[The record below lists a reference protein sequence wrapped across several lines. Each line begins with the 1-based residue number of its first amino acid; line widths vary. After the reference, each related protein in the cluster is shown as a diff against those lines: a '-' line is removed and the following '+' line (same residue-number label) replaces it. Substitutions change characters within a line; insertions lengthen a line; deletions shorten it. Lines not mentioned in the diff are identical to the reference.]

1 MRVVVQGVTELKFSE
16 REAQSIGGER
26 RFPRKER
33 VLKVLLMEKPIIR
46 LVTCGSV
53 DDGKSTLIGRLL
65 VETDSVPD
73 DTIDAAK
80 SVRRSGSTIRAGEID
95 FSLLTD
101 GLEAEREQGITIDVA
116 YRSMNLLNGR
126 RLIIADAPGHEQYT
140 RNMAV
145 AASRSDIALVLID
158 ATRGIRT
165 QTLRHLTICSLM
177 GVTKIAVVINKLDG
191 VGYSEQVYNQIR
203 EGLVQTVE
211 RLEITSLQ
219 FIPVSALAGDNVV
232 YSTGAMPWYCG
243 PTLLEYIQEWDIQ
256 NAGENLPR
264 LNVQMI
270 SRAKNF
276 RGLAGTVV
284 GGKFS
289 VGDEVAVL
297 PSKKTAKISQISTF
311 GGDLLSAEDGHA
323 VTLVLEPEVDATRGD
338 IVELS
343 TKSSTPADRFATT
356 LVWLGEADLIHS
368 KSYFLIS
375 GSTQVPAIVTNVKYV
390 LNINNGEHDA
400 ARVLKTNEIGVVE
413 LATDAPI
420 GLISYGQNRFKGNFI
435 LVDRGTMNTVGA
447 GMVTHALRRSAN
459 ISEHHYELDREAR
472 AKQKNQRAKVVWL
485 TGLSGSGK
493 SSIANALEK
502 KLFSLGMHS
511 YVLDGDNMRL
521 GLNKDLGFTR
531 EDRAENVRRV
541 SEVAH
546 VLYDAGLITIVALVS
561 PYAADRSQARALFP
575 ESDFAEVWVNTP
587 TEVCAQRDPKRLYIK
602 AASGELPNLTGV
614 GQEYQAPE
622 EPILT
627 LDGTVELDLNVKIL
641 VDRIFGS

>member
-1 MRVVVQGVTELKFSE
+1 
-16 REAQSIGGER
+16 
-26 RFPRKER
+26 
-33 VLKVLLMEKPIIR
+33 MEKPIIR

-73 DTIDAAK
+73 DTVDAAK
-80 SVRRSGSTIRAGEID
+80 SVRRSGSTIKAGEID

-145 AASRSDIALVLID
+145 AASRADIALVLVD

-191 VGYSEQVYNQIR
+191 VDYSEQVFKGIQ
-203 EGLVQTVE
+203 EGLKETIE
-211 RLEITSLQ
+211 RLEIKN
-219 FIPVSALAGDNVV
+219 IEYVPVSALAGDNVV
-232 YSTGAMPWYCG
+232 YPTKNMPWYLG
-243 PTLLEYIQEWDIQ
+243 PTLLDYIQEWELQDS
-256 NAGENLPR
+256 GENLPR
-264 LNVQMI
+264 LGVQMI
-270 SRAKNF
+270 SRAENF
-276 RGLAGTVV
+276 RGVAGTVV
-284 GGKFS
+284 GGSFA

-297 PSKKTAKISQISTF
+297 PSKKTAKIGQIYTF
-311 GGDLLSAEDGHA
+311 AGDLQSAEDGQA
-323 VTLVLEPEVDATRGD
+323 VTLVLEPDVDATRGD
-338 IVELS
+338 VIELAS
-343 TKSSTPADRFATT
+343 KASSPADRFAATV
-356 LVWLGEADLIHS
+356 VWLGETDLIHS

-375 GSTQVPAIVTNVKYV
+375 GSTQVPAIVTSIRHV

-420 GLISYGQNRFKGNFI
+420 TLVPYKQNRFKGNFI
-435 LVDRGTMNTVGA
+435 LVDRSTMNTVGA
-447 GMVTHALRRSAN
+447 GMITHALRRSGN
-459 ISEHHYELDREAR
+459 ISEHHYEIDREAR
-472 AKQKNQRAKVVWL
+472 AIQKNQKARVLWL

-493 SSIANALEK
+493 STIANSLEK

-511 YVLDGDNMRL
+511 YVLDGDNVRL

-546 VLYDAGLITIVALVS
+546 NLYDAGLITIVALVS
-561 PYAADRSQARALFP
+561 PYAEDRAQAKTRFL
-575 ESDFAEVWVNTP
+575 EGDFAEVWVKTSP
-587 TEVCAQRDPKRLYIK
+587 ELCAERDPKGLYKK
-602 AASGELPNLTGV
+602 AAAGELPNLTGV
-614 GQEYQAPE
+614 GQDYEAPE
-622 EPILT
+622 SAELV
-627 LDGTVELDLNVKIL
+627 LDGARPVDESVELLIEK
-641 VDRIFGS
+641 FFS

>member
-1 MRVVVQGVTELKFSE
+1 
-16 REAQSIGGER
+16 
-26 RFPRKER
+26 
-33 VLKVLLMEKPIIR
+33 MEKPIIR

-65 VETDSVPD
+65 VETDSVPE
-73 DTIDAAK
+73 DTVDAAK
-80 SVRRSGSTIRAGEID
+80 SVRRSGSTIKAGEID

-145 AASRSDIALVLID
+145 AASRADIALVLVD

-177 GVTKIAVVINKLDG
+177 GVTKIAVVINKLD
-191 VGYSEQVYNQIR
+191 VVDYSEQVYKDIQ
-203 EGLVQTVE
+203 EGLKETIE
-211 RLEITSLQ
+211 RLEITNIE
-219 FIPVSALAGDNVV
+219 FVPVSALAGDNVV
-232 YSTGAMPWYCG
+232 YGTENMSWYDG
-243 PTLLEYIQEWDIQ
+243 PTLLEYIQEWDVEDK
-256 NAGENLPR
+256 GENLPR
-264 LNVQMI
+264 LSVQMI
-270 SRAKNF
+270 SRAENF
-276 RGLAGTVV
+276 RGLAGTIV
-284 GGKFS
+284 GGKFA

-311 GGDLLSAEDGHA
+311 GGDLKEAEDGKA
-323 VTLVLEPEVDATRGD
+323 VTLVLEPDVDATRGD
-338 IVELS
+338 VIELAA
-343 TKSSTPADRFATT
+343 KASSPADRFAATV
-356 LVWLGEADLIHS
+356 VWLGETDLIHS
-368 KSYFLIS
+368 KSYLLIS
-375 GSTQVPAIVTNVKYV
+375 GSTQVPAIVTNIRHV

-420 GLISYGQNRFKGNFI
+420 ALIPYRQNRFKGNFI
-435 LVDRGTMNTVGA
+435 LVDRATMNTVGA

-459 ISEHHYELDREAR
+459 ISEHHYEIDREAR
-472 AKQKNQRAKVVWL
+472 ANQKNQKAKVIWL

-493 SSIANALEK
+493 STIANALEK
-502 KLFSLGMHS
+502 KLFGIGIHA
-511 YVLDGDNMRL
+511 YVLDGDNVRL

-546 VLYDAGLITIVALVS
+546 HLYDAGLITIVALVS
-561 PYAADRSQARALFP
+561 PYAEDRAQAKSLFP
-575 ESDFAEVWVNTP
+575 EGDFAEVWVNTP
-587 TEVCAQRDPKRLYIK
+587 AEVCAERDPKGLYKK
-602 AASGELPNLTGV
+602 AAAGELPNLTGV
-614 GQEYQAPE
+614 GQEYESPE
-622 EPILT
+622 LADFVVDGSGLT
-627 LDGTVELDLNVKIL
+627 SESVDLLICK
-641 VDRIFGS
+641 FFS

>member
-1 MRVVVQGVTELKFSE
+1 MD
-16 REAQSIGGER
+16 
-26 RFPRKER
+26 
-33 VLKVLLMEKPIIR
+33 KPIIR

-73 DTIDAAK
+73 DTVDAAK
-80 SVRRSGSTIRAGEID
+80 SVRRSGSTIKAGEID

-145 AASRSDIALVLID
+145 AASRADIALVLID

-191 VGYSEQVYNQIR
+191 VDYDEKVFQDIQDGLR
-203 EGLVQTVE
+203 ETIQ
-211 RLEITSLQ
+211 RLEITNIQ
-219 FIPVSALAGDNVV
+219 FVPVSALAGDNVV
-232 YSTGAMPWYCG
+232 YGTENMPWYEG
-243 PTLLEYIQEWDIQ
+243 PTLLEYIQEWDVQ
-256 NAGENLPR
+256 DSGENLPR

-270 SRAKNF
+270 SRAENF

-284 GGKFS
+284 GGSFS

-297 PSKKTAKISQISTF
+297 PSKKTANIGRISTF
-311 GGDLLSAEDGHA
+311 GGDIQSAEAGKA

-338 IVELS
+338 VIELAA
-343 TKSSTPADRFATT
+343 KASSPADRFAATV
-356 LVWLGEADLIHS
+356 VWLGESDLIHS

-375 GSTQVPAIVTNVKYV
+375 GSTQVPAIVTNIRHV

-413 LATDAPI
+413 LASDAPI
-420 GLISYGQNRFKGNFI
+420 ALVPYKQNRFKGNFI
-435 LVDRGTMNTVGA
+435 LVDRATMNTVGA

-459 ISEHHYELDREAR
+459 ISEHHYEIDREAR
-472 AKQKNQRAKVVWL
+472 AAQKNQKAKVIWL

-493 SSIANALEK
+493 STIANALEK
-502 KLFSLGMHS
+502 KLFSLGMHV

-546 VLYDAGLITIVALVS
+546 NLYDAGLITIVALVS
-561 PYAADRSQARALFP
+561 PYAEDRAQAKALFP
-575 ESDFAEVWVNTP
+575 AGDFAEVWIKTSA
-587 TEVCAQRDPKRLYIK
+587 ELCAERDPKGLYRK
-602 AASGELPNLTGV
+602 AAAGELPNLTGV
-614 GQEYQAPE
+614 GQEYEVPE
-622 EPILT
+622 GADLV
-627 LDGTVELDLNVKIL
+627 LDGAEAVDESVEKLIEKL
-641 VDRIFGS
+641 FS

>member
-1 MRVVVQGVTELKFSE
+1 
-16 REAQSIGGER
+16 
-26 RFPRKER
+26 
-33 VLKVLLMEKPIIR
+33 MEKPIIR

-73 DTIDAAK
+73 DTVDAAK
-80 SVRRSGSTIRAGEID
+80 SVRRSGSTIKAGEID

-145 AASRSDIALVLID
+145 AASRSDIALVLVD

-165 QTLRHLTICSLM
+165 QTLRHMTICSLM

-191 VGYSEQVYNQIR
+191 VDYREKVFKDIQ
-203 EGLVQTVE
+203 EGLKETIE
-211 RLEITSLQ
+211 RLEITNIR

-232 YSTGAMPWYCG
+232 YGTERMRWYQG
-243 PTLLEYIQEWDIQ
+243 PTLLDYIQEWDVQ
-256 NAGENLPR
+256 DSGENLPR

-270 SRAKNF
+270 SRAENF
-276 RGLAGTVV
+276 RGVAGTIV
-284 GGKFS
+284 GGSFS
-289 VGDEVAVL
+289 VGDEVSVL
-297 PSKKTAKISQISTF
+297 PSKKTAKIGQISTF
-311 GGDLLSAEDGHA
+311 NGALQSAEDGKA
-323 VTLVLEPEVDATRGD
+323 VTLVLEPDVDATRGD
-338 IVELS
+338 VIELAS
-343 TKSSTPADRFATT
+343 KASSPADRFAATV
-356 LVWLGEADLIHS
+356 VWLGETDLINS

-375 GSTQVPAIVTNVKYV
+375 GSTQVPAIVTNIRHV

-420 GLISYGQNRFKGNFI
+420 ALVPYKQNRLKGNFI
-435 LVDRGTMNTVGA
+435 LVDRATMNTVGA

-459 ISEHHYELDREAR
+459 ISEHHYDIDRDAR
-472 AKQKNQRAKVVWL
+472 AAQKNQTAKVIWL

-493 SSIANALEK
+493 STIANALEK
-502 KLFSLGMHS
+502 KLFSIGMHV

-546 VLYDAGLITIVALVS
+546 NLFDAGLITIVALVS
-561 PYAADRSQARALFP
+561 PYAEDRAQAKALFP
-575 ESDFAEVWVNTP
+575 EGAFAEVWVKTP
-587 TEVCAQRDPKRLYIK
+587 AEMCAERDPKGLYKK

-614 GQEYQAPE
+614 GQEYEAPAE
-622 EPILT
+622 AELV
-627 LDGTVELDLNVKIL
+627 LDGAQAVNQSVEKLMGK
-641 VDRIFGS
+641 FFS

>member
-1 MRVVVQGVTELKFSE
+1 
-16 REAQSIGGER
+16 
-26 RFPRKER
+26 
-33 VLKVLLMEKPIIR
+33 MEKPIIR

-73 DTIDAAK
+73 DTVDAAK
-80 SVRRSGSTIRAGEID
+80 SVRRSGSTIKAGEID

-145 AASRSDIALVLID
+145 AASRADIALVLVD

-191 VGYSEQVYNQIR
+191 VDYSEKVFKGIQD
-203 EGLVQTVE
+203 GLGETIQ
-211 RLEITSLQ
+211 RLEITNIQ
-219 FIPVSALAGDNVV
+219 FVPVSALAGDNVV
-232 YSTGAMPWYCG
+232 YGTEKMPWYQG
-243 PTLLEYIQEWDIQ
+243 PTLLEYIQEWDVEDS
-256 NAGENLPR
+256 GENLPR

-270 SRAKNF
+270 SRAENF
-276 RGLAGTVV
+276 RGVAGTIA
-284 GGKFS
+284 GGSFS

-297 PSKKTAKISQISTF
+297 PSKKTAKIGQISTF
-311 GGDLLSAEDGHA
+311 DGDLESADDGKA
-323 VTLVLEPEVDATRGD
+323 VTLVLEPDVDATRGD
-338 IVELS
+338 VIELAA
-343 TKSSTPADRFATT
+343 KASSPADRFAATV
-356 LVWLGEADLIHS
+356 VWLGETDLIHS

-375 GSTQVPAIVTNVKYV
+375 GSTQIPAIVTNIRHV
-390 LNINNGEHDA
+390 LNINNGEHDS
-400 ARVLKTNEIGVVE
+400 ARVLKTNEIGAVE

-420 GLISYGQNRFKGNFI
+420 ALVPYKQNRFKGNFI
-435 LVDRGTMNTVGA
+435 LVDRATMNTVGA

-459 ISEHHYELDREAR
+459 ISEHHYEIDRKAR
-472 AKQKNQRAKVVWL
+472 AAQKNQKAKVIWL

-493 SSIANALEK
+493 STIANALEK
-502 KLFSLGMHS
+502 KLFSLGMHA

-546 VLYDAGLITIVALVS
+546 NLYDAGLVTIVALVS
-561 PYAADRSQARALFP
+561 PYAEDRAQAKALFP
-575 ESDFAEVWVNTP
+575 EGDFAEVWVKTP
-587 TEVCAQRDPKRLYIK
+587 PGVCAERDPKGLYKK
-602 AASGELPNLTGV
+602 AALGELPNLTGV
-614 GQEYQAPE
+614 GQEYEAPKSPE
-622 EPILT
+622 LS
-627 LDGTVELDLNVKIL
+627 LDGTASIEDNVN
-641 VDRIFGS
+641 RIFEEFLD

>member
-1 MRVVVQGVTELKFSE
+1 
-16 REAQSIGGER
+16 
-26 RFPRKER
+26 
-33 VLKVLLMEKPIIR
+33 MEKPIIR

-73 DTIDAAK
+73 DTVDAAK
-80 SVRRSGSTIRAGEID
+80 SVRRSGSTIKAGEID

-145 AASRSDIALVLID
+145 AASRSDIALVLVD

-191 VGYSEQVYNQIR
+191 VEYSEQIFKDIQ
-203 EGLVQTVE
+203 EGLKDTIS
-211 RLEITSLQ
+211 RLEITNIQ
-219 FIPVSALAGDNVV
+219 FVPVSALAGDNVV
-232 YSTGAMPWYCG
+232 YGTENMHWYKG
-243 PTLLEYIQEWDIQ
+243 PTLLEYIQEWDVEDQ
-256 NAGENLPR
+256 GQNLPR

-270 SRAKNF
+270 SRAENF
-276 RGLAGTVV
+276 RGVSGTIV
-284 GGKFS
+284 GGEFT
-289 VGDEVAVL
+289 VGDQVAVL

-311 GGDLLSAEDGHA
+311 DGNLKAAEDGKA
-323 VTLVLEPEVDATRGD
+323 VTLVLEPDVDATRGD
-338 IVELS
+338 VIELAA
-343 TKSSTPADRFATT
+343 KASSPADRYAATV
-356 LVWLGEADLIHS
+356 VWLGETDLIHS

-375 GSTQVPAIVTNVKYV
+375 GSTQVPAIVTNIRHV
-390 LNINNGEHDA
+390 LNINNGDHEP
-400 ARVLKTNEIGVVE
+400 ARVISTNEIGVVE
-413 LATDAPI
+413 LATDGPI
-420 GLISYGQNRFKGNFI
+420 ALTAYKQSRFKGNFI
-435 LVDRGTMNTVGA
+435 LVDRATMNTVGA
-447 GMVTHALRRSAN
+447 GMVIHALRRSAN
-459 ISEHHYELDREAR
+459 ISEHHYEIDRDAR
-472 AKQKNQRAKVVWL
+472 ESQKNQKAKVIWL

-493 SSIANALEK
+493 STIANALEK
-502 KLFSLGMHS
+502 KLFSLGMHA

-546 VLYDAGLITIVALVS
+546 SLYDAGLITVVALVS
-561 PYAADRSQARALFP
+561 PYAEDRAQARSLFP
-575 ESDFAEVWVNTP
+575 EGDFAEVWVRTSA
-587 TEVCAQRDPKRLYIK
+587 EVCAERDPKGLYKK
-602 AASGELPNLTGV
+602 AAAGNLPNLTGV
-614 GQEYQAPE
+614 GQNYESPKSCE
-622 EPILT
+622 LE
-627 LDGTVELDLNVKIL
+627 LDGTQPIAISVDAIL
-641 VDRIFGS
+641 EKFLV

>member
-1 MRVVVQGVTELKFSE
+1 
-16 REAQSIGGER
+16 
-26 RFPRKER
+26 
-33 VLKVLLMEKPIIR
+33 MEKPIIR

-65 VETDSVPD
+65 VETDSVPN
-73 DTIDAAK
+73 DTVDAAK
-80 SVRRSGSTIRAGEID
+80 SVRRSGSTIKAGEID

-145 AASRSDIALVLID
+145 AASRADIALVLVD

-177 GVTKIAVVINKLDG
+177 GVTRIAVVVNKLDG
-191 VGYSEQVYNQIR
+191 VDYSEKVFKDIQ
-203 EGLVQTVE
+203 EGLKETIE
-211 RLEITSLQ
+211 RLEITKIQ
-219 FIPVSALAGDNVV
+219 FVPVSALEGDNVV
-232 YSTGAMPWYCG
+232 YGSQNMPWYQG
-243 PTLLEYIQEWDIQ
+243 PTLLQYVQEWDREDSSQ
-256 NAGENLPR
+256 NLPR

-270 SRAKNF
+270 SRAENF
-276 RGLAGTVV
+276 RGVGGTVV
-284 GGKFS
+284 GGSFA
-289 VGDEVAVL
+289 VGDEVSVL
-297 PSKKTAKISQISTF
+297 PSKKTAKIGSIFTF
-311 GGDLLSAEDGHA
+311 DGDLETAEDGQA

-338 IVELS
+338 VIELAS
-343 TKSSTPADRFATT
+343 KASSPADRFAATI
-356 LVWLGEADLIHS
+356 VWLGETDLIHS

-375 GSTQVPAIVTNVKYV
+375 GSTQVPAIVMTIRYV

-420 GLISYGQNRFKGNFI
+420 ALAPYKENRFKGNFI
-435 LVDRGTMNTVGA
+435 LVDRATMNTLAA
-447 GMVTHALRRSAN
+447 GMVIHSLRRSAN
-459 ISEHHYELDREAR
+459 ISEHHYEIDRDAR
-472 AKQKNQRAKVVWL
+472 AAQKNQKAKVLWL

-502 KLFSLGMHS
+502 RLFSLGMHS

-521 GLNKDLGFTR
+521 GLNKDLGFSR

-541 SEVAH
+541 SEVAQN
-546 VLYDAGLITIVALVS
+546 LYNAGLIVIVALVS
-561 PYAADRSQARALFP
+561 PYADDRAQAKALFP
-575 ESDFAEVWVNTP
+575 QGDFSEVWVKT
-587 TEVCAQRDPKRLYIK
+587 TAEVCVERDPKGLYKK
-602 AASGELPNLTGV
+602 AAAGELPNLTGV
-614 GQEYQAPE
+614 GQDYEVPKSPE
-622 EPILT
+622 LV
-627 LDGTVELDLNVKIL
+627 LDGAGPLEECVELLMRK
-641 VDRIFGS
+641 FFS

>member
-1 MRVVVQGVTELKFSE
+1 
-16 REAQSIGGER
+16 
-26 RFPRKER
+26 
-33 VLKVLLMEKPIIR
+33 MEKPIIR

-73 DTIDAAK
+73 DTVDAAK
-80 SVRRSGSTIRAGEID
+80 SVRRSGSTIKAGEID

-145 AASRSDIALVLID
+145 AASRADIALVLVD

-165 QTLRHLTICSLM
+165 QTLRHFTICSLM

-191 VGYSEQVYNQIR
+191 VDYSEKVFKDIQA
-203 EGLVQTVE
+203 GLEETIE
-211 RLEITSLQ
+211 RLKITNIQ
-219 FIPVSALAGDNVV
+219 FVPVSALAGDNVV
-232 YSTGAMPWYCG
+232 YGSENMPWYQG
-243 PTLLEYIQEWDIQ
+243 PTLLEYIQEWDVEDS
-256 NAGENLPR
+256 GENLPR

-270 SRAKNF
+270 SRAENF
-276 RGLAGTVV
+276 RGVAGTIV
-284 GGKFS
+284 GGYFV

-297 PSKKTAKISQISTF
+297 PSKKTAKIGQISTF
-311 GGDLLSAEDGHA
+311 DGDLKSAEEGKA
-323 VTLVLEPEVDATRGD
+323 VTLVLEPDVDATRGD
-338 IVELS
+338 VIELAA
-343 TKSSTPADRFATT
+343 KASSPADRFAATV
-356 LVWLGEADLIHS
+356 VWLGETDLIHS

-375 GSTQVPAIVTNVKYV
+375 GSTQVPAIVTNIRHV

-400 ARVLKTNEIGVVE
+400 ARVLQTNEIGVVE
-413 LATDAPI
+413 LATDSPI
-420 GLISYGQNRFKGNFI
+420 ALVPYEQNRLKGNFI
-435 LVDRGTMNTVGA
+435 LVDRSTRNTVGA

-459 ISEHHYELDREAR
+459 ISEHYYELDRNAR
-472 AKQKNQRAKVVWL
+472 AVQKNQEAKVIWL

-493 SSIANALEK
+493 STIANALEK
-502 KLFSLGMHS
+502 RLFSLGMHS
-511 YVLDGDNMRL
+511 YVLDGDNLRL

-546 VLYDAGLITIVALVS
+546 NLYDAGLITIVALVS
-561 PYAADRSQARALFP
+561 PYAEDRDQARSLFP
-575 ESDFAEVWVNTP
+575 SGDFAEVWIKTP
-587 TEVCAQRDPKRLYIK
+587 AEVCAGRDPKGLYKK
-602 AASGELPNLTGV
+602 AAAGELPNLTGV
-614 GQEYQAPE
+614 GQEYEAPE
-622 EPILT
+622 RAELV
-627 LDGTVELDLNVKIL
+627 LDGTRSIDENIEDLLATFFI
-641 VDRIFGS
+641 

>member
-1 MRVVVQGVTELKFSE
+1 
-16 REAQSIGGER
+16 
-26 RFPRKER
+26 
-33 VLKVLLMEKPIIR
+33 MEKPIIR

-73 DTIDAAK
+73 DTVDAAK
-80 SVRRSGSTIRAGEID
+80 SVRRSGSTIKAGEID

-145 AASRSDIALVLID
+145 AASRADIALVLVD

-177 GVTKIAVVINKLDG
+177 GVTKIAVVVNKLDG
-191 VGYSEQVYNQIR
+191 VDYSEQVFQNVN
-203 EGLVQTVE
+203 EGLKETIE
-211 RLEITSLQ
+211 RLEIKNIE
-219 FIPVSALAGDNVV
+219 FVPVSALAGDNVV
-232 YSTGAMPWYCG
+232 HPTKNMPWYLG
-243 PTLLEYIQEWDIQ
+243 PTLLDYIQEWELQDS
-256 NAGENLPR
+256 GENLPR
-264 LNVQMI
+264 LGVQMI
-270 SRAKNF
+270 SRAENF
-276 RGLAGTVV
+276 RGVAGTVV
-284 GGKFS
+284 GGSFS
-289 VGDEVAVL
+289 LGDEVAVL
-297 PSKKTAKISQISTF
+297 PSKRSARIGQISTF
-311 GGDLLSAEDGHA
+311 ADDLQSAEDGQA
-323 VTLVLEPEVDATRGD
+323 VTLVLEPDVDATRGD
-338 IVELS
+338 VIELAS
-343 TKSSTPADRFATT
+343 KASSPADRFAATV
-356 LVWLGEADLIHS
+356 VWLGETDLIHS

-375 GSTQVPAIVTNVKYV
+375 GSTQVPAIVTNIRHV

-420 GLISYGQNRFKGNFI
+420 ALVPYKQNRFKGNFI
-435 LVDRGTMNTVGA
+435 LVDRSTMNTVGA
-447 GMVTHALRRSAN
+447 GMVTHALRRSDN
-459 ISEHHYELDREAR
+459 VSEHHYEIDRQAR
-472 AKQKNQRAKVVWL
+472 AIQKNQKAQVIWL

-493 SSIANALEK
+493 STIANALEK

-531 EDRAENVRRV
+531 EDRAANVRRV

-546 VLYDAGLITIVALVS
+546 NLYDAGLITIVALIS
-561 PYAADRSQARALFP
+561 PYAEDRAQAKTRFP
-575 ESDFAEVWVNTP
+575 EGDFAEVWVKTP
-587 TEVCAQRDPKRLYIK
+587 AELCAERDPKGLYKK
-602 AASGELPNLTGV
+602 AAAGELPNLTGV
-614 GQEYQAPE
+614 GQEYEAPE
-622 EPILT
+622 SAELVI
-627 LDGTVELDLNVKIL
+627 DGARPVDESVELLIEK
-641 VDRIFGS
+641 FFS

>member
-1 MRVVVQGVTELKFSE
+1 
-16 REAQSIGGER
+16 
-26 RFPRKER
+26 
-33 VLKVLLMEKPIIR
+33 MEKPIIR

-73 DTIDAAK
+73 DTVDAAK
-80 SVRRSGSTIRAGEID
+80 SVRRSGSTIKAGDID

-145 AASRSDIALVLID
+145 AASRADIALVLID

-177 GVTKIAVVINKLDG
+177 SVTKIAVVINKLDG
-191 VGYSEQVYNQIR
+191 VDYSEKVFIKIQ
-203 EGLVQTVE
+203 EGLKETIE
-211 RLEITSLQ
+211 RLEITNIQ
-219 FIPVSALAGDNVV
+219 FVPVSALAGDNVV
-232 YSTGAMPWYCG
+232 YRTENMPWYQG
-243 PTLLEYIQEWDIQ
+243 PTLLEYIQEWDVQ
-256 NAGENLPR
+256 DSRENLPR

-270 SRAKNF
+270 SRAENF

-284 GGKFS
+284 GGSFS

-297 PSKKTAKISQISTF
+297 PSKRTAKIGQISTF
-311 GGDLLSAEDGHA
+311 DGELQSAEDGKA
-323 VTLVLEPEVDATRGD
+323 VTLVLEPDVDATRGD
-338 IVELS
+338 VIELS
-343 TKSSTPADRFATT
+343 AKASSPADRFAATV
-356 LVWLGEADLIHS
+356 VWLGETDLIHS

-375 GSTQVPAIVTNVKYV
+375 GSTQVPAIVTNIRHV
-390 LNINNGEHDA
+390 LNIINGEHDA

-420 GLISYGQNRFKGNFI
+420 ALVPYKQNRFMGNFI
-435 LVDRGTMNTVGA
+435 LVDRATMNTVGA

-459 ISEHHYELDREAR
+459 ISEHHYEIDREAR
-472 AKQKNQRAKVVWL
+472 AAQKNQKAKVIWL

-493 SSIANALEK
+493 STIANALEK
-502 KLFSLGMHS
+502 KLFSLGMHA

-546 VLYDAGLITIVALVS
+546 NLYDAGLIAIVALVS
-561 PYAADRSQARALFP
+561 PYAEDRAQAKALFP
-575 ESDFAEVWVNTP
+575 EGDFAEVWVKT
-587 TEVCAQRDPKRLYIK
+587 TAELCAERDPKGLYKK
-602 AASGELPNLTGV
+602 AAAGELPNLTGV
-614 GQEYQAPE
+614 GQKYEAPE
-622 EPILT
+622 GAELV
-627 LDGTVELDLNVKIL
+627 LDGARA
-641 VDRIFGS
+641 VDDSVGKLIEVFFS